1 MAEDEFD
8 DLVDNATHAVN
19 NLIPSSLLAGMDA
32 EGRSHLLNLINDAL
46 APILRDLGPPES
58 GDAGSARTRL
68 STMAAFLS
76 ELIETHIDKC
86 ENAGGGPDERPPHIV
101 SEAFGTQAYIASI
114 ATSSRIDAAHIHVV
128 FEDGDAFR
136 LTIKR
141 VGT

>member
-58 GDAGSARTRL
+58 GDAGYARTSL
-68 STMAAFLS
+68 STMAAFHS
-76 ELIETHIDKC
+76 ELIETQMDKC
-86 ENAGGGPDERPPHIV
+86 ENAGGGN
-101 SEAFGTQAYIASI
+101 Q
-114 ATSSRIDAAHIHVV
+114 
-128 FEDGDAFR
+128 
-136 LTIKR
+136 KR
-141 VGT
+141 SV